1 VVRKVSHTARDA
13 PANRVIAWRGG
24 IEDRGARGLDRS
36 LGTLLDG
43 VAMRGSLRNCVEALR
58 LEDVLDTHGLV
69 LFSLDVADYPHATRK
84 VASWILL
91 GMGRLA
97 RQFPDRQP
105 ERIAGLGSVIQ
116 VQRVSPAGAPRA
128 LLLVDEVGALGHS
141 ARHLR
146 GLVGRAR
153 ETGLA
158 VVLATQGPS
167 DLEAVDRALLPQ
179 AAAGHGVA
187 TRVPPGQ
194 PAGRRA
200 HAGAVRTR
208 VRRGPDA
215 LQRRSIQH
223 TTR

>member
-1 VVRKVSHTARDA
+1 MDLASLRRLLDRETLIKALEPHRSRD
-13 PANRVIAWRGG
+13 PRISDWLHRLEHQRGG
-24 IEDRGARGLDRS
+24 IEDSGARGLDRS

-58 LEDVLDTHGLV
+58 LEDVLATNGLV

-97 RQFPDRQP
+97 RQLS
-105 ERIAGLGSVIQ
+105 ET
-116 VQRVSPAGAPRA
+116 VSKGDAPRA

-153 ETGLA
+153 ESG
-158 VVLATQGPS
+158 
-167 DLEAVDRALLPQ
+167 
-179 AAAGHGVA
+179 
-187 TRVPPGQ
+187 
-194 PAGRRA
+194 
-200 HAGAVRTR
+200 
-208 VRRGPDA
+208 
-215 LQRRSIQH
+215 
-223 TTR
+223 